1 MTACIKMLEARIAS
15 VTSKEP
21 ITVTDEQLLKMIPAP
36 DFPTGALLLNAH
48 EGAKQLYTT
57 GNGGIIMRAVTH
69 VEKIVNNNKK
79 NTMARTA
86 IIVTELPYQTNKS
99 TLLEKIA
106 NLVNEKKLEGISDL
120 RDESDR
126 DGIRIVLE
134 LKRDAVADV
143 VLNNLFKKTPLQTSF
158 SGNLVALMKS
168 TTDSSSGTSNGS
180 SSTSSGPLDATATS
194 MVPQR
199 ITLRT
204 ALDCFLDFRFETVRH
219 KSRLELQTVQARAH
233 IVRGLLLALA
243 KIDDVIAII
252 RQAPDTATAKQQLI
266 EEVLVM
272 VEEDI
277 EVDENIAQDPELQA
291 DAILRLQLGQLTRL
305 NKDKLE
311 KEQDDL
317 TKQAKGLT
325 KLIKDDT
332 AVYKLMQKESQ
343 ELMDKFGSERKSRI
357 VTEENGELEE
367 IDLIRNSRSG
377 KMRFMFLNCLMILS
391 K

>member
-1 MTACIKMLEARIAS
+1 MLEARIAS

>member
-1 MTACIKMLEARIAS
+1 MLEARIAS

-168 TTDSSSGTSNGS
+168 TTDSSSSTSNGS

>member
-1 MTACIKMLEARIAS
+1 
-15 VTSKEP
+15 
-21 ITVTDEQLLKMIPAP
+21 
-36 DFPTGALLLNAH
+36 
-48 EGAKQLYTT
+48 
-57 GNGGIIMRAVTH
+57 
-69 VEKIVNNNKK
+69 
-79 NTMARTA
+79 
-86 IIVTELPYQTNKS
+86 
-99 TLLEKIA
+99 
-106 NLVNEKKLEGISDL
+106 LVNEKKLEGISDL

-168 TTDSSSGTSNGS
+168 TTDSSSSTSNGS